1 MHVYKDLTGLDGSKS
16 QVRESHQKAV
26 LVVQEKDLLIKKK
39 GIKMPFG
46 VKLTTSKCLASLSQ
60 EGTHTVETETNK
72 ALRATVLSISPEQS
86 L

>member
-39 GIKMPFG
+39 KHQNA
-46 VKLTTSKCLASLSQ
+46 LWSKIDHLQVS
-60 EGTHTVETETNK
+60 GFTEPRGDPYCGDWN
-72 ALRATVLSISPEQS
+72 
-86 L
+86 